1 MTNLVVTTDDETAV
15 VVREAF
21 EAAVM
26 TEAEMLTA
34 RDRWLGRRDGF
45 EEWLGEEGA
54 SDVA

>member
-1 MTNLVVTTDDETAV
+1 
-15 VVREAF
+15 
-21 EAAVM
+21 M